1 MPGTGRVSTRMESN
15 AREAHLR
22 DLRACEHRGL
32 MMSDEERNLRLG
44 SVRGDSG
51 YSVHSPRVFST
62 ALSGVVWGCDDD
74 RLRSATA
81 RDGDRRGRNSLLCA
95 CGSVNTA
102 YRYRYLAYW
111 T

>member
-44 SVRGDSG
+44 SVRGD
-51 YSVHSPRVFST
+51 R
-62 ALSGVVWGCDDD
+62 
-74 RLRSATA
+74 ATA
-81 RDGDRRGRNSLLCA
+81 CTLHAFFQRR
-95 CGSVNTA
+95 
-102 YRYRYLAYW
+102 
-111 T
+111 

>member
-44 SVRGDSG
+44 SVRGDTG
-51 YSVHSPRVFST
+51 LQRHSPRVFST

-74 RLRSATA
+74 RLRTATA

-95 CGSVNTA
+95 CGSVNTGSVVD
-102 YRYRYLAYW
+102 R
-111 T
+111 